1 MGPEG
6 GAGLPMCTGA
16 GLWLFPQEAGQAA
29 GVAVCCPL
37 PGTEREPGQRG
48 HMQPCACGRAAPIR
62 ARTLQWEGVGRHG
75 RGRLA
80 TMEGRAA
87 CRQAPACARACPRGP
102 GKAQGSEA
110 ASLRGPGRL
119 CRADQ
124 SWRGCRRP
132 SREGAAGRQ
141 TGALH
146 GHCTL
151 LGSDTHH
158 RPHPRALTSMVP
170 CHTGTLTHAW
180 GTHSPGSGSGV
191 TAAASHSVCRVSR
204 PHGAS
209 GFGQAR
215 GASLED
221 RGQLQS

>member
-1 MGPEG
+1 MGRRAAHVHRSWPLALPAG
-6 GAGLPMCTGA
+6 GGPGGRGSRLLPPAWYRKGA
-16 GLWLFPQEAGQAA
+16 RAERPHA
-29 GVAVCCPL
+29 AVCL
-37 PGTEREPGQRG
+37 RPGRPHQGQDIAVG
-48 HMQPCACGRAAPIR
+48 GR
-62 ARTLQWEGVGRHG
+62 GRHG

-80 TMEGRAA
+80 AVEGRAA
-87 CRQAPACARACPRGP
+87 RTQVPARARACPRGP
-102 GKAQGSEA
+102 GKAQGREA
-110 ASLRGPGRL
+110 ASARGPGRL

-132 SREGAAGRQ
+132 SRGGAAGRQ

-146 GHCTL
+146 GHYTL

-158 RPHPRALTSMVP
+158 RPHPRALTSTLP

-180 GTHSPGSGSGV
+180 GTHSPGSGSGA